1 MKKKKNKNKNKA
13 MEGTLLVYNR
23 SSPPIS
29 DFFFKLYFSSKRA
42 KLCVSWASLMA
53 A

>member
-1 MKKKKNKNKNKA
+1 MKKNENKNKNKA

-29 DFFFKLYFSSKRA
+29 DFFFNYI
-42 KLCVSWASLMA
+42 SLKKEPNYVYHGPH
-53 A
+53 